1 MAQIA
6 FAAVSA
12 FGSYRQGQGEAAY
25 REAQAK
31 QSEMEAEKNYVAAKQ
46 EGNQA
51 LRRLRM
57 AVSATI
63 ASAAAGGIDAAS
75 GSPSALNLYNY
86 KEGASDYYESL
97 HNATVGS
104 GMARYQSQIYRS
116 AGKTAKQTGLFNAAG
131 HLGMGYLR
139 HKTV

>member
-86 KEGASDYYESL
+86 NNFLVDGLLYVQNLMFSL
-97 HNATVGS
+97 IPF
-104 GMARYQSQIYRS
+104 Q
-116 AGKTAKQTGLFNAAG
+116 F
-131 HLGMGYLR
+131 HL
-139 HKTV
+139 